1 MVEGPGWID
10 PQEVKGLEEEGVVV
24 LGPGGKRD
32 LGNRDGKIDVLDF
45 VISILSYLLGFI
57 FVFSYSID
65 C

>member
-32 LGNRDGKIDVLDF
+32 LGNRDGKIDVLGF
-45 VISILSYLLGFI
+45 ILISQFLSYLPGLI
-57 FVFSYSID
+57 FFLR
-65 C
+65 